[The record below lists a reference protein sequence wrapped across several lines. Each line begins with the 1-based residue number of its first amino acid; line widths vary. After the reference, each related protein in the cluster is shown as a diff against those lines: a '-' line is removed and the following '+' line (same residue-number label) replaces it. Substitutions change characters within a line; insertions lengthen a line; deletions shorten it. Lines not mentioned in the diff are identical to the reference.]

1 VTSVSCQSQLHGP
14 RLYGKAADILNSG
27 FGTELLDIVQ
37 INNRVDG
44 ALGSNRRAEF
54 IVIGMA
60 VGIFVSGIGA
70 LAVAYW
76 QQNPY
81 IGAGSVVVNS
91 LLYWPIREVL
101 KLRRDNLI
109 LQVLPVM
116 LAQLS
121 PEDAAKEIKKLADY
135 LRGKA

>member
-1 VTSVSCQSQLHGP
+1 MP
-14 RLYGKAADILNSG
+14 IDIA
-27 FGTELLDIVQ
+27 Q

-44 ALGSNRRAEF
+44 ALRSNRRAEY

-60 VGIFVSGIGA
+60 IGIFVSGVSA
-70 LAVAYW
+70 LFVAYW

-81 IGAGSVVVNS
+81 IGGGGVILNGF
-91 LLYWPIREVL
+91 LYWPIQEVL
-101 KLRRDNLI
+101 KLRRDNLL

-121 PEDAAKEIKKLADY
+121 PEDASTEIKKLASY
-135 LRGKA
+135 LRGKP